1 MQAGQRAGGQ
11 MRSQASGRSE
21 SGVGRSRRGV
31 LNALPKTARG
41 TGKEDLFQLTQTVL
55 SAECE
60 HQMSREM

>member
-1 MQAGQRAGGQ
+1 
-11 MRSQASGRSE
+11 MRSQASGRSD
-21 SGVGRSRRGV
+21 SGVGRSCRGV